1 MQLEMAE
8 YPVREIRLGK
18 TFRYDAG
25 ALEVDREGLIALL
38 LHDQRIQDAR
48 LAVAVP
54 GEKVRIT
61 GVRDIVEPR
70 VKVKGA
76 AQIFPGTLSPVAPA
90 GEGRTHRLS
99 GMAVVAAVEYEGI
112 IRSGSGAECWAILD
126 MWGPGAEVSRFSSLV
141 NLVLDLRLTPGLSEI
156 DAHAA
161 IQNAEYRTA
170 KLLAETTVGLRA
182 EKEQR
187 YDLSDGN
194 SSLPKVMLIQGCH
207 TDAHHS
213 HSRLTYYG
221 LCVRDSLAT
230 FLHPN
235 EMLDGA
241 LGTNATQGIGHH
253 PSTWDWQNHPLVMGL
268 YRDHGKRFS
277 FAGVIL
283 ERIRF
288 LTHQGKEVVAE
299 NTARLAS
306 TLGAD
311 GALITWVGGGNAF
324 IDVMLTIA
332 ACERQ
337 GIKTVLVGYEYGG
350 KDGIDSPLLYYTPE
364 ANAVV
369 STGSRNRG
377 IDLPAPE
384 RLIGPYE
391 DIRILNYPGAP
402 IVPARSALS
411 LEALD
416 MIIGGIDLWG
426 GQRFTYREC

>member
-1 MQLEMAE
+1 MQLDMVEF
-8 YPVREIRLGK
+8 PVHEIRLGK
-18 TFRYDAG
+18 ASRYEAG
-25 ALEVDREGLIALL
+25 VLEVDESGLIDLL
-38 LHDQRIQDAR
+38 LQDHRIQKVS
-48 LAVAVP
+48 LAVAAP

-70 VKVKGA
+70 VKVQGDG
-76 AQIFPGTLSPVAPA
+76 QIFPGTLSPVALV

-99 GMAVVAAVEYEGI
+99 GMAVVAAVEYEGG

-126 MWGPGAEVSRFSSLV
+126 MWGPGAAASRFSSLV
-141 NLVLDLRLTPGLSEI
+141 NLVLVLRLAPGLAEI
-156 DAHAA
+156 DAHNA
-161 IQNAEYRTA
+161 IQQAEYRTA
-170 KLLAETTVGLRA
+170 RLLAETTLKTKA
-182 EKEQR
+182 EREER
-187 YDLSDGN
+187 YELGTGDST
-194 SSLPKVMLIQGCH
+194 LPKVVLIQGCH
-207 TDAHHS
+207 TDSDHS

-253 PSTWDWQNHPLVMGL
+253 PSTWDWQNHPLVLGL
-268 YRDHGKRFS
+268 YREHSKRIN

-288 LTHQGKEVVAE
+288 LTHQGKEVIAE

-306 TLGAD
+306 TLRAD

-324 IDVMLTIA
+324 VDVMLTIA

-337 GIKTVLVGYEYGG
+337 GVKTVLVGYEFGG
-350 KDGIDSPLLYYTPE
+350 REGTDSPLLYYTPE
-364 ANAVV
+364 ADAMV

-377 IDLPAPE
+377 IELPAPE
-384 RLIGPYE
+384 RLVGPYDE
-391 DIRILNYPGAP
+391 VRILNYPGAP
-402 IVPARSALS
+402 LVPARDPLS
-411 LEALD
+411 LDALD
-416 MIIGGIDLWG
+416 MLIGGVDLWG
-426 GQRFTYREC
+426 RQAFTCLEF

>member
-1 MQLEMAE
+1 MRLDMAE
-8 YPVREIRLGK
+8 FPVNEIRLGK
-18 TFRYDAG
+18 ASRYAAG
-25 ALEVDREGLIALL
+25 VLEVDERGLIDLL
-38 LHDQRIQDAR
+38 LQDRRIREAS

-61 GVRDIVEPR
+61 GIRDIVEPR
-70 VKVKGA
+70 VKVKGDG
-76 AQIFPGTLSPVAPA
+76 QVFPGVLSPVALV

-99 GMAVVAAVEYEGI
+99 GMAVVAAVEYEGM

-126 MWGPGAEVSRFSSLV
+126 MWGPGATASRFSSLV
-141 NLVLDLRLTPGLSEI
+141 NLVLVLRLAEGLAEI
-156 DAHAA
+156 DAHSA
-161 IQNAEYRTA
+161 IQQAEYRTA
-170 KLLAETTVGLRA
+170 KRLAETTLQTKPER
-182 EKEQR
+182 EER
-187 YDLSDGN
+187 YELGN
-194 SSLPKVMLIQGCH
+194 GDSTLPKVVLIQGCH
-207 TDAHHS
+207 TDSDHS

-253 PSTWDWQNHPLVMGL
+253 PSTWDWQNHPLVLGL
-268 YRDHGKRFS
+268 YREHSERVH

-306 TLGAD
+306 MLGAD

-324 IDVMLTIA
+324 VDVMLTIA

-337 GIKTVLVGYEYGG
+337 GIKTILVGYEFGG
-350 KDGIDSPLLYYTPE
+350 KEGTDSPLLYYTPE
-364 ANAVV
+364 ADAMV

-377 IDLPAPE
+377 IELPAPD
-384 RLIGPYE
+384 RMVGPYE
-391 DIRILNYPGAP
+391 EIRVLNYPGAP
-402 IVPARSALS
+402 LVPARSALS
-411 LEALD
+411 LDALD
-416 MIIGGIDLWG
+416 MIIGGVDLWG
-426 GQRFTYREC
+426 MQSFTCMDF

>member
-8 YPVREIRLGK
+8 FPVSEIRLGK
-18 TFRYDAG
+18 AFRYDAG
-25 ALEVDREGLIALL
+25 VLEVDEQRLTSLL
-38 LHDQRIQDAR
+38 LQDKRIREVA

-70 VKVKGA
+70 VKVKGEG
-76 AQIFPGTLSPVAPA
+76 QIFPGTLSPVAPV

-99 GMAVVAAVEYEGI
+99 GMAVVTAVEYEGL

-126 MWGPGAEVSRFSSLV
+126 MWGPGAQASRFASLM
-141 NLVLDLRLTPGLSEI
+141 NLVLVLRLAKGLAEI
-156 DAHAA
+156 DAHSA
-161 IQNAEYRTA
+161 IQQAEYRTA
-170 KLLAETTVGLRA
+170 KLLAETTLGTKPDR
-182 EKEQR
+182 EQR
-187 YDLSDGN
+187 YEAADGKSN
-194 SSLPKVMLIQGCH
+194 LPKVVLIQGCH
-207 TDAHHS
+207 TDSDHS

-253 PSTWDWQNHPLVMGL
+253 PSTWDWQNHPLVFGL
-268 YRDHGKRFS
+268 YGEHGKRVNFG
-277 FAGVIL
+277 GVIL

-288 LTHQGKEVVAE
+288 LTHQGKEVIAE

-306 TLGAD
+306 TLGAE

-324 IDVMLTIA
+324 VDVMLTIA

-337 GIKTVLVGYEYGG
+337 GIKTILVGYEFGG
-350 KDGIDSPLLYYTPE
+350 KEGTDSPLLYYTPE
-364 ANAVV
+364 ADAVV

-377 IDLPAPE
+377 IELPAPD
-384 RLIGPYE
+384 RLLGPYE
-391 DIRILNYPGAP
+391 EVRILNYPGAP
-402 IVPARSALS
+402 LVPARGALR
-411 LEALD
+411 LDALD
-416 MIIGGIDLWG
+416 MIIGGVDLWG
-426 GQRFTYREC
+426 RQSFTCMDH

>member
-18 TFRYDAG
+18 AFRYEAG
-25 ALEVDREGLIALL
+25 LLEVDRQGLSALIL
-38 LHDQRIQDAR
+38 QDGRIREAE

-70 VKVKGA
+70 VKTKGEG
-76 AQIFPGTLSPVAPA
+76 QVFPGTLSPVAPV

-99 GMAVVAAVEYEGI
+99 GMAVIAAVEYEGL
-112 IRSGSGAECWAILD
+112 IRSGSGAEVWAILD
-126 MWGPGAEVSRFSSLV
+126 MWGPGAEVSRFSSLL
-141 NLVLDLRLTPGLSEI
+141 NLVLILRLAPGLSEL
-156 DAHAA
+156 DAHTA
-161 IQNAEYRTA
+161 IQQAEYRTA
-170 KLLAETTVGLRA
+170 KLLAETTLALKA
-182 EKEQR
+182 EGEEL
-187 YDLSDGN
+187 YDLSNGN
-194 SSLPKVMLIQGCH
+194 QSLPKVVLIQGSH
-207 TDAHHS
+207 TDADHS

-221 LCVRDSLAT
+221 LCVRESLAT

-253 PSTWDWQNHPLVMGL
+253 PSTWDWQNHPLVARL
-268 YRDHGKRFS
+268 YQDHGKRFN

-288 LTHQGKEVVAE
+288 LTHHGKEVIAE

-337 GIKTVLVGYEYGG
+337 RVKTVLVGYEFGG

-364 ANAVV
+364 ADAVV

-377 IDLPAPE
+377 IQLPTPD
-384 RLIGPYE
+384 RVIGPYQ
-391 DIRILNYPGAP
+391 DVRILNYPGAP
-402 IVPARSALS
+402 IVPAHGTLS
-411 LEALD
+411 LDALD

-426 GQRFTYREC
+426 RQNFTYMES

>member
-18 TFRYDAG
+18 TFRYEAG
-25 ALEVDREGLIALL
+25 VLEIDQEGLIALIL
-38 LHDQRIQDAR
+38 QDERIREAN

-70 VKVKGA
+70 VKVKGE
-76 AQIFPGTLSPVAPA
+76 AQVFPGTLSPVAPA

-99 GMAVVAAVEYEGI
+99 AMAVVAAVEYEGL

-126 MWGPGAEVSRFSSLV
+126 MWGPGAEASRFSSLV
-141 NLVLDLRLTPGLSEI
+141 NLVLNLRLTQGLSEI

-161 IQNAEYRTA
+161 IQKAEYRTA
-170 KLLAETTVGLRA
+170 KLLAETTIGIRA

-187 YDLSDGN
+187 YDLTNGN
-194 SSLPKVMLIQGCH
+194 SSLPKVVLIQGCH

-230 FLHPN
+230 YLHPN

-253 PSTWDWQNHPLVMGL
+253 PSTWDWQNHPLVLGL
-268 YRDHGKRFS
+268 YREHSKRFN

-288 LTHQGKEVVAE
+288 LTHQGKEVIAE

-364 ANAVV
+364 ADAVV

-377 IDLPAPE
+377 INLPAPD
-384 RLIGPYE
+384 RVIGPYE

-402 IVPARSALS
+402 IVPAHSALT
-411 LEALD
+411 LDALD

-426 GQRFTYREC
+426 MQGFTYMSF

>member
-8 YPVREIRLGK
+8 YPVSEIRLGK
-18 TFRYDAG
+18 AFRYEARI
-25 ALEVDREGLIALL
+25 LEVDRQGLVALL
-38 LHDQRIQDAR
+38 LQDGRIREAE

-70 VKVKGA
+70 VKSKGEG
-76 AQIFPGTLSPVAPA
+76 QIFPGTLSPVAPV

-99 GMAVVAAVEYEGI
+99 GMAVVAAVEYDGI

-126 MWGPGAEVSRFSSLV
+126 MWGAGAEVSRFSSLV
-141 NLVLDLRLTPGLSEI
+141 NLVLILRLAKGLSEI
-156 DAHAA
+156 DAHTA
-161 IQNAEYRTA
+161 IQQAEYRTA
-170 KLLAETTVGLRA
+170 KLLAETTLRLKA
-182 EKEQR
+182 EKEQL
-187 YDLSDGN
+187 YDLTNGN
-194 SSLPKVMLIQGCH
+194 ATLPNVVLIQGCH
-207 TDAHHS
+207 TDADHS

-253 PSTWDWQNHPLVMGL
+253 PSTWDWQNHPLVARL
-268 YRDHGKRFS
+268 YQGHSKRFN

-288 LTHQGKEVVAE
+288 LTHQGKEVIAE

-337 GIKTVLVGYEYGG
+337 EVKTVLVGYEYGG
-350 KDGIDSPLLYYTPE
+350 KNGTDSPLLYYTPE
-364 ANAVV
+364 ADAIV

-377 IDLPAPE
+377 INLPAPD
-384 RLIGPYE
+384 RVIGPYE
-391 DIRILNYPGAP
+391 QVRILNYPGAP
-402 IVPARSALS
+402 VVPARSALA
-411 LEALD
+411 LDALD

-426 GQRFTYREC
+426 RQDFTYMEF